1 MSRTYDNEKKP
12 SQSTFSFKPTASFLQ
27 TRGFAPLQTDLD
39 EDDTPRP
46 SGYTENFLEKISNY
60 SGWRFG
66 KKWFPRNTCLR
77 DARTLTP
84 CFLRVEI

>member
-1 MSRTYDNEKKP
+1 MTELIFSTTANPKQLEAFATTDSPLLIIAGPGAGKTFTLVERIVYLITHKK
-12 SQSTFSFKPTASFLQ
+12 
-27 TRGFAPLQTDLD
+27 G
-39 EDDTPRP
+39 
-46 SGYTENFLEKISNY
+46 NY

-66 KKWFPRNTCLR
+66 KKWFPRNTCMR

>member
-1 MSRTYDNEKKP
+1 MFLPIDKHLVLPVKFLNHNESHP
-12 SQSTFSFKPTASFLQ
+12 IHYGYFALLSHTPTNICQ
-27 TRGFAPLQTDLD
+27 NDR
-39 EDDTPRP
+39 
-46 SGYTENFLEKISNY
+46 NY